1 VINRN
6 KILNNIIELQ
16 NITVFQQ
23 RNKVFDNFSLSL
35 EKGENTVILGPNGAG
50 KTTLL
55 KLLNRELYIVENENS
70 SIKLFGKGR
79 WNVQELRAHLGVV
92 SHHLQSNN
100 SNNALG
106 LYVVLSG
113 FYASDGIWQHQN
125 FRTEHIE
132 LAHQVMNLLGIEDL
146 KSRQFSAMST
156 GEQRKFLLARALV
169 HDPEVLVLD
178 EPTSGL
184 DLRAC
189 FQYLEIIQGLMSM
202 GKNVILV
209 THHVHEI
216 PPEITR
222 AILLKEAKVVDD
234 GDKTKV
240 LTSKSLSKLF
250 DRSIKIIEE
259 NGFYQALPG

>member
-1 VINRN
+1 MQ
-6 KILNNIIELQ
+6 NIIELK
-16 NITVFQQ
+16 NISVFQQ

-35 EKGENTVILGPNGAG
+35 EQGENTVILGPNGSG

-55 KLLNRELYIVENENS
+55 KLLNRELYIVANEIS
-70 SIKLFGKGR
+70 SIKIFGKDR
-79 WNVQELRAHLGVV
+79 WNVEELRTHLGVV
-92 SHHLQSNN
+92 SHHLQTNFS
-100 SNNALG
+100 SNALG

-113 FYASDGIWQHQN
+113 FYASDGIWQHQK
-125 FRTEHIE
+125 FDDEHLE
-132 LAHQVMNLLGIEDL
+132 LANQVMNLLDIENL
-146 KSRQFSAMST
+146 RSRQYATMST

-169 HDPEVLVLD
+169 HNPEVLVLD

-189 FQYLEIIQGLMSM
+189 FQYLEIIQELMNT

-209 THHVHEI
+209 THHIHEI

-222 AILLKEAKVVDD
+222 AILLKEAKVIGD
-234 GDKTKV
+234 GDKVKV
-240 LTSKSLSKLF
+240 FTSKSLSKLF
-250 DRSIKIIEE
+250 DRPIKIIQE

>member
-1 VINRN
+1 MS
-6 KILNNIIELQ
+6 NIIELN
-16 NITVFQQ
+16 NISVFQQ

-35 EKGENTVILGPNGAG
+35 KRGQNSVILGPNGAG

-55 KLLNRELYIVENENS
+55 KLLNRELYIVANETS
-70 SIKLFGKGR
+70 SIKIFGKNR
-79 WNVQELRAHLGVV
+79 WNVEELRTHLGVV
-92 SHHLQSNN
+92 SHHLQTNFS
-100 SNNALG
+100 SNALG

-113 FYASDGIWQHQN
+113 FYASDGIWQHQKFKN
-125 FRTEHIE
+125 EHIE
-132 LAHQVMNLLGIEDL
+132 LANQVMNLLDIENL
-146 KSRQFSAMST
+146 KSRQYATMST

-169 HDPEVLVLD
+169 HNPEVLVLD

-189 FQYLEIIQGLMSM
+189 FQYLEIIQDLMNT

-209 THHVHEI
+209 THHIHEI

-234 GDKTKV
+234 GDKKKV

-250 DRSIKIIEE
+250 DRPIKIIQK